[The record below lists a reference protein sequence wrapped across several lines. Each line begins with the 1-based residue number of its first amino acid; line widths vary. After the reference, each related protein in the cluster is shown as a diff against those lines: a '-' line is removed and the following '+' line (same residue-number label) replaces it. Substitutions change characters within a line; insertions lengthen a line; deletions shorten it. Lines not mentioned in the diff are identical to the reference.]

1 MSADMEPEPESEAL
15 PPTADPRT
23 SELCEWLAFR
33 GAVDE
38 RAALQHLF
46 DDHRAAL
53 IAYVYRR
60 SGDAELTQD
69 IVSETFLRAARAR
82 STLEWRGV
90 PLRGWLMR
98 IATNELRQAA
108 RSARHTGSA
117 DELEAPPP
125 SSSSSSGSDAEALR
139 LALASLPD
147 ELQEAITLH
156 HLQDVPVIE
165 VARLLGAPEGT
176 VKSWLWRGRALLRER
191 LRGAHIE
198 EES

>member
-1 MSADMEPEPESEAL
+1 MERDPDREAT
-15 PPTADPRT
+15 PPTADPR
-23 SELCEWLAFR
+23 SGELREWLAFR

-46 DDHRAAL
+46 DEHRAAL
-53 IAYVYRR
+53 IAYVFRR
-60 SGDAELTQD
+60 TGDADLTQD
-69 IVSETFLRAARAR
+69 VVSETFLRAARAR
-82 STLEWRGV
+82 GTLEWRGV
-90 PLRGWLMR
+90 PLRGWLVR
-98 IATNELRQAA
+98 IATNELRAAA
-108 RSARHTGSA
+108 RAPRHIRAA
-117 DELEAPPP
+117 DELEARSGA
-125 SSSSSSGSDAEALR
+125 SSSSLDHEALR

-147 ELQEAITLH
+147 EMQEAITLH

-191 LRGAHIE
+191 LRVTHLE